1 MEKTITNPMSPVHR
15 LQQATRCTARSK
27 RTPQPCRGPAV
38 MGWTVCRVH
47 GAGGGAPP
55 GERHGQYK
63 HGERTKAAISERR
76 AVSKL
81 LREARASLAR
91 LVD

>member
-27 RTPQPCRGPAV
+27 RTLQPCRGPAV
-38 MGWTVCRVH
+38 VGWRVCRNH

-55 GERHGQYK
+55 GERHGMYR
-63 HGERTKAAISERR
+63 HGQRTQQALAERR
-76 AVSKL
+76 AIRKL
-81 LREARASLAR
+81 IRAARAAIADLE
-91 LVD
+91 